1 MAKKGRNKDL
11 KKVKIML
18 FFVLLAGIAMI
29 QEQQANNI
37 VQYTIQQPAEV
48 RPGSAFRVDIL
59 FTIQS
64 GWYIYAP
71 TGANAAQGMIE
82 TNVTFSLPRGIV
94 REGKMKLPD
103 PHFKNGHEVYEG
115 DSIMVSQALKIA
127 PGLKPGPYEIE
138 GTIIWQTCNSDI
150 CLPPVT
156 DEIRILIDVK
166 K

>member
-1 MAKKGRNKDL
+1 MVRRERNRISMKTIVTIFL
-11 KKVKIML
+11 
-18 FFVLLAGIAMI
+18 VLLSWGAITRECDNA
-29 QEQQANNI
+29 I
-37 VQYTIQQPAEV
+37 VQYSIQRPDKV
-48 RPGSAFRVDIL
+48 RQGKKFAVGVL
-59 FTIQS
+59 FTVKA

-71 TGANAAQGMIE
+71 TGANADQGMIE

-94 REGKMKLPD
+94 RAGKIKLPD
-103 PHFKNGHEVYEG
+103 SHFKNGHEVYEG

-127 PGLKPGPYEIE
+127 PGLTPGPYEIK
-138 GTIIWQTCNSDI
+138 GRVTWQTCSSDL